1 MFSNARAALTY
12 RQESPAKKHFRRKQR
27 EIILF
32 VLSCRVFRLQI
43 GLCKEKKRK
52 LKTVGVSMKPRNYVK
67 IPFPPKDTRIF
78 TFHSTVYITLF
89 TFVFSLGTQLSISV
103 FACTDNLK
111 VLNECVQKAISRCP
125 HFAT

>member
-67 IPFPPKDTRIF
+67 K
-78 TFHSTVYITLF
+78 
-89 TFVFSLGTQLSISV
+89 
-103 FACTDNLK
+103 
-111 VLNECVQKAISRCP
+111 LNEFISGNKRLNCCGKRVK
-125 HFAT
+125 